1 MGRSQHQDNQKTQV
15 WSAERAVLPGTML
28 AIGGQ
33 GNCDTLRSVN
43 REEIQISCQTD
54 QVKQQA
60 SKARD
65 R

>member
-1 MGRSQHQDNQKTQV
+1 MRRSQHQDHQKTQV
-15 WSAERAVLPGTML
+15 WSTERAVLPERTL

-33 GNCDTLRSVN
+33 GNYDILRSVN
-43 REEIQISCQTD
+43 REEIQINCQTD

-60 SKARD
+60 SKAKD